1 MIIED
6 TRESILEA
14 KRLLGIPAN
23 SPVGFIGR
31 VNAAGVMKYQPVLDW
46 KGVRYQVGDEIPDLV
61 SGSDGG
67 ELPE

>member
-14 KRLLGIPAN
+14 KRLLGIPAD
-23 SPVGFIGR
+23 SPVGFLRR
-31 VNAAGVMKYQPVLDW
+31 VNAAGVLKYQPVLDW

-61 SGSDGG
+61 GAV